1 MSYTPAMEGCPMTAT
16 NLPALIQGPDGVFR
30 ADSRDVAERFGK
42 RHDNV
47 LRAIDELVSGL
58 RASGQPVEIIALNF
72 EAFKINDLTG
82 ASTSHYLM
90 DRDGFTLLAMGFTGT
105 SALKWKLAYI
115 QAFNAM
121 EAQTS
126 APQMGKQLSLVEMLD
141 AAAAEIR
148 AEQSRRLAVESR
160 LTIAQQA
167 LGQETIEHKI
177 TKQELQ
183 LFTGLENSIAIE
195 SLASKLGLYPGPFK
209 KYLLDKYVYSGG
221 WHSGERLLAV
231 PKDELH
237 VLDQILVMPGMMDP
251 RGGGWSKAV
260 YDYLVTPYGQ
270 KLMIKRLN
278 SGRLNSLIKTDLRIV
293 GTK

>member
-1 MSYTPAMEGCPMTAT
+1 MTAIIPFT
-16 NLPALIQGPDGVFR
+16 FETSEIRSIVDGEGNPWFVARDIAKALGYVDPKQAVHDNCKKAQRVENIGGVSKTPLQNQTLIIPQSDVVRLIARSKLPA
-30 ADSRDVAERFGK
+30 AERFQ
-42 RHDNV
+42 DW
-47 LRAIDELVSGL
+47 L
-58 RASGQPVEIIALNF
+58 F
-72 EAFKINDLTG
+72 EEVVPSIMKTG
-82 ASTSHYLM
+82 GYGA
-90 DRDGFTLLAMGFTGT
+90 
-105 SALKWKLAYI
+105 
-115 QAFNAM
+115 
-121 EAQTS
+121 
-126 APQMGKQLSLVEMLD
+126 QMGKQLSLVEMLD

>member
-1 MSYTPAMEGCPMTAT
+1 MSYTPAMEGCPMTAIIPFT
-16 NLPALIQGPDGVFR
+16 FETSEIRSIVDGEGNPWFVARDIAKALGYVDPKQAVHDNCKKAQRVENIGGVSKTPLQNQTLIIPQSDVVRLIARSKLPA
-30 ADSRDVAERFGK
+30 AERFQ
-42 RHDNV
+42 DW
-47 LRAIDELVSGL
+47 L
-58 RASGQPVEIIALNF
+58 F
-72 EAFKINDLTG
+72 EEVVPSIMKTG
-82 ASTSHYLM
+82 GYGA
-90 DRDGFTLLAMGFTGT
+90 
-105 SALKWKLAYI
+105 
-115 QAFNAM
+115 
-121 EAQTS
+121 
-126 APQMGKQLSLVEMLD
+126 QMGKQLSLVEMLD